1 MVLPKISECFKTFID
16 KCKDKNK
23 DNNLMSLYLDDDKL
37 LEKYKTIWTKIEDPK
52 NIELEALPVYD
63 GRYIKT
69 KQKTHGSEVY
79 TTFGRLNVSKDN
91 AECEY
96 FTVISIHSLLVYDNK
111 YYQQIYLDT
120 NLLIKF

>member
-1 MVLPKISECFKTFID
+1 MVLPKISGCFKTFID

-69 KQKTHGSEVY
+69 KQKMHGSEVY
-79 TTFGRLNVSKDN
+79 TTFSRLNVSKDN

-120 NLLIKF
+120 NLLIRF